1 MTDDKPK
8 IALGP
13 VLYFWPK
20 QALLDFYDDIAATP
34 VDIVYLGETICSRRR
49 EMRAADWLELARR
62 LRDAGKQVVLST
74 LALIEAG
81 SELSHVGKICRQQE
95 FPVETNDMGAV
106 QMRAGRG
113 DFIAG
118 HSVNIYNHRTL
129 DKLAGLGMRRWVMP
143 VELSR
148 DALADI
154 LAQSSYPV
162 ETEVFA
168 CGRLPLAYSARCY
181 TARAHDLPK
190 DDCNFRCLDHADG
203 MLLKT
208 REGEPFLTLNGIQT
222 QSASIFNLAGEIDG
236 MRAIGVDVLRIS
248 PLARSTPEIIT
259 VFADAI
265 GGRLAA
271 ADARCRVGAILS
283 SPTCDGYWHGKPGMA
298 GSGPPLAPPH

>member
-1 MTDDKPK
+1 MTDEKMK

-49 EMRAADWLELARR
+49 EMRAGDWLELARR

-81 SELSHVGKICRQQE
+81 SELGSVGKICRQQE
-95 FPVETNDMGAV
+95 FAVETNDMGAV
-106 QMRAGRG
+106 QLRAGLG

-129 DKLAGLGMRRWVMP
+129 DTLAGLGMRRWVMP
-143 VELSR
+143 VELSH
-148 DALADI
+148 DALTDI
-154 LAQSSYPV
+154 LAQASHPV

-190 DDCNFRCLDHADG
+190 DDCQFRCLDHADG

-222 QSASIFNLAGEIDG
+222 QSASVFNLAGEIG
-236 MRAIGVDVLRIS
+236 HMRAIGVDVLRIS
-248 PLARSTPEIIT
+248 PLARSTAEIIT
-259 VFADAI
+259 VFSDVI

-271 ADARCRVGAILS
+271 ADGHSRIDAILD
-283 SPTCDGYWHGKPGMA
+283 SPTCDGYWHGQPGM
-298 GSGPPLAPPH
+298 STNAPPPH